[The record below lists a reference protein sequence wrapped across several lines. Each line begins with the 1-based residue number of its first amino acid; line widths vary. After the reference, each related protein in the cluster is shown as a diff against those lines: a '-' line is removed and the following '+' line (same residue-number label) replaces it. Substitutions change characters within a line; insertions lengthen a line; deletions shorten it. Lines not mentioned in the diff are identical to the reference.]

1 MQMFSSKRA
10 NGTLEPVGFID
21 FVAQWLPRGEV
32 SEVLENDL
40 EPSLF
45 EVPTTLRGNVR
56 GEDRVRSIPERVIGR
71 KWLDLVHV
79 QGSAGYPT
87 RSQRVVQVVKF
98 RGHSPPDVDKQC

>member
-1 MQMFSSKRA
+1 MQMFSSERS

-45 EVPTTLRGNVR
+45 EVPTALRGNVG
-56 GEDRVRSIPERVIGR
+56 GEDRVRGIPERV
-71 KWLDLVHV
+71 V
-79 QGSAGYPT
+79 AGE
-87 RSQRVVQVVKF
+87 RFDFVNI
-98 RGHSPPDVDKQC
+98 QCCSSN

>member
-1 MQMFSSKRA
+1 MFLVTWTASLRTGFEMQMFSSERS

-45 EVPTTLRGNVR
+45 
-56 GEDRVRSIPERVIGR
+56 
-71 KWLDLVHV
+71 
-79 QGSAGYPT
+79 
-87 RSQRVVQVVKF
+87 
-98 RGHSPPDVDKQC
+98 